1 MNGRTMS
8 GEPEVVPA
16 TKDPRVVDAT
26 PGPEASGG
34 LAPEA
39 PQPHSTRPA
48 PSPEGVVMDMREL
61 KALEIAA
68 RSKIVFDGGVWLVP
82 SQTSPGTR
90 YSIKLGDTPSCQCE
104 DF

>member
-48 PSPEGVVMDMREL
+48 PSPEGVAVDMREL
-61 KALEIAA
+61 KALELAA
-68 RSKIVFDGGVWLVP
+68 KSRITFADGAWLVP
-82 SQTSPGTR
+82 SQTSIGTVYR
-90 YSIKLGDTPSCQCE
+90 VTVGEPPSC
-104 DF
+104 